1 MHKQIFVDN
10 YVLIHDP
17 NFSLHSSARNTN
29 NKEIYFIF
37 LDLPF
42 PDSGGMGQGGPIKCW
57 YKDVYY
63 AWGFHSVVL
72 CSCIINVRF
81 GVDI

>member
-37 LDLPF
+37 LDLLN
-42 PDSGGMGQGGPIKCW
+42 PDSGEWAKVDPLNVGIKTFTMLGAFTALYC
-57 YKDVYY
+57 VH
-63 AWGFHSVVL
+63 AS
-72 CSCIINVRF
+72 
-81 GVDI
+81 